1 MVAATC
7 RFMFLSL
14 FCFNAE
20 ALSLERINSIEQ
32 ISDNLVQGLAK
43 NIAVTPVNVKIGTL
57 LIKDTSYASEF
68 ADQFFLNYM
77 ERQFKKYPIIF
88 KRISRIKITT
98 RDLGFERIKTDVSK
112 NIKEVVL
119 EGNYHEDSQKD
130 KIYISTWL
138 VDENGQKISEYS
150 INVDKSAIKWNLK
163 PQNLSKIQDTEENI
177 GHAPSE
183 KDFNLDLWIDRGN
196 GGIYRAG
203 ENISVMVRAEVDSYI
218 KVLYIDA
225 AGNRTL
231 MFPTKRDTK
240 TKLKKGVIYKLDE
253 NNIYKII
260 PPFGAE
266 MIMAF
271 ASTVPFSNT
280 GEINMG
286 GGFRGFSANKKISA
300 IVRSLRGISV
310 KGKKNALTQSMHSK
324 RSEARVYLTTV
335 RSRQ

>member
-1 MVAATC
+1 
-7 RFMFLSL
+7 MFLSL

-253 NNIYKII
+253 N
-260 PPFGAE
+260 
-266 MIMAF
+266 
-271 ASTVPFSNT
+271 
-280 GEINMG
+280 
-286 GGFRGFSANKKISA
+286 
-300 IVRSLRGISV
+300 
-310 KGKKNALTQSMHSK
+310 
-324 RSEARVYLTTV
+324 
-335 RSRQ
+335 